1 MINAFDELTQAIDRA
16 KEARRAVAAHGNAML
31 ELLDGNLKGL
41 SAWRLERIKRQ
52 LQDFNIKTGKWK

>member
-1 MINAFDELTQAIDRA
+1 LTGPR
-16 KEARRAVAAHGNAML
+16 KRAVRSLRTNAML